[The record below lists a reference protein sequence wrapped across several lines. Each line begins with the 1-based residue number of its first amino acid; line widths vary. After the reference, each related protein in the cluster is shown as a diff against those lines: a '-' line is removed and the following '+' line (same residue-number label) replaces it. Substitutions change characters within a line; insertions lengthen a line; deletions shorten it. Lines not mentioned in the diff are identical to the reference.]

1 MVTLTFWGAAGEV
14 TGSQHLL
21 EVDGTRLL
29 LDCGLYH
36 GPRATTYERNL
47 TFAFRPETISAVLLS
62 HAHID
67 HSGNLPNLVLQGFE
81 GSIYSTAAT
90 ADLARIMLA
99 DSGRIHESDVEYVN
113 KIRARQGQ
121 SPLKPLYTEEDALA
135 CQHRFAGWGYHRWI
149 PIAPGVRAILSD
161 AGHMLGSAL
170 VLVEIQERDES
181 DQAADNTRILFTGDL
196 GRPDHPILRD
206 PELVPGADCIV
217 MEGTYGG
224 RHHETVQEAEVKL
237 LEALRHISQSS
248 GKLLIPAF
256 SVGRTQEIVYTLHGL
271 FLRGELPPMPI
282 YVDSPLSVNAT
293 DIFRTH
299 PEAYDREAYHMV
311 LSQGDAFGFD
321 RLTYIRSREES
332 KALNGQA
339 GPMVIISAS
348 GMCEGGRI
356 LHHLIHSLGDAR
368 NLILFVGYQ
377 GPHTLGRRILDG
389 EETVR
394 IFGEPYSV
402 RAQVRE
408 ISGFSAHA
416 DQDELLQW
424 VEGSSGDRRPQVFL
438 VHGDVDQLQPLGAKL
453 GQRGYPVSIPQ
464 WGDTFELGRNVSEA
478 D

>member
-1 MVTLTFWGAAGEV
+1 MIRLTFWGAAGEV

-21 EVDGTRLL
+21 EVDGTRIL
-29 LDCGLYH
+29 LDCGLYQGH
-36 GPRATTYERNL
+36 RAETYERNL
-47 TFAFRPETISAVLLS
+47 TFAFKPETLAAVLLS

-67 HSGNLPNLVLQGFE
+67 HSGNLPNLVRQGFD
-81 GSIYSTAAT
+81 GPIYATSAT

-99 DSGRIHESDVEYVN
+99 DSGRIHELDVRYVN

-121 SPLKPLYTEEDALA
+121 GPVEPLYTEEDALA
-135 CQHRFAGWGYHRWI
+135 CEHLFVGWGYHRWI

-170 VLVEIQERDES
+170 VLVEISENGRS
-181 DQAADNTRILFTGDL
+181 PAAGSTTRILFTGDL

-206 PELVPGADCIV
+206 PELVPGADYIV
-217 MEGTYGG
+217 MEGTYGD
-224 RHHETVQEAEVKL
+224 RHHETVEEAQSKL
-237 LEALRHISQSS
+237 LAAVRYVNQSH

-256 SVGRTQEIVYTLHGL
+256 SVGRTQEIVYTLHEL
-271 FLRGELPPMPI
+271 FLHHELPPVRI

-299 PEAYDREAYHMV
+299 PEAYDREAYHLV
-311 LSQGDAFGFD
+311 LAQGDAFGFE
-321 RLTYIRSREES
+321 RLTYIRSKEAS
-332 KALNGQA
+332 KALNDQK

-356 LHHLIHSLGDAR
+356 LHHLIHTLDDER

-377 GPHTLGRRILDG
+377 APHTLGRRILDG
-389 EETVR
+389 EKSARV
-394 IFGEPYSV
+394 FGEPYPV
-402 RAQVRE
+402 HAQVRE
-408 ISGFSAHA
+408 IGGFSAHA

-424 VEGSSGDRRPQVFL
+424 VEDSTEDQRPHIFL
-438 VHGDVDQLQPLGAKL
+438 VHGDADQLQPLGAQL
-453 GQRGYPVSIPQ
+453 RQRGYEVTIPRR
-464 WGDTFELGRNVSEA
+464 GDTFALGR